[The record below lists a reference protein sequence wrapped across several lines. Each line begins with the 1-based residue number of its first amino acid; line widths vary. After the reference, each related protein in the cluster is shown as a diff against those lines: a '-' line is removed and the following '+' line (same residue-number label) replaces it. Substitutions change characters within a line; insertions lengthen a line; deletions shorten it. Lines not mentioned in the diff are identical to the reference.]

1 MHEIT
6 VTTFDQELIRK
17 ISEIDEN
24 KVEFRQVIL
33 DDAASPEIIIA
44 CVGLASALISLL
56 AAILPIIAKSNK
68 SLTKKSYVYIRTSEI
83 TTDLKN
89 LASTHK
95 EEIKIEIIDTSE

>member
-6 VTTFDQELIRK
+6 ITTFDQELLRT
-17 ISEIDEN
+17 ISEIDETE
-24 KVEFRQVIL
+24 VEFGQTIL
-33 DDAASPEIIIA
+33 DDATSPEVIIA
-44 CVGLASALISLL
+44 YISLASSLISLL
-56 AAILPIIAKSNK
+56 AAILPLIAKSNK
-68 SLTKKSYVYIRTSEI
+68 NTTKKSCVYIRTSEI